1 MRKTGLLLAM
11 LLVTGMLLAQP
22 QYPDQSPSTTAPP
35 PADSSA
41 PPPNAP
47 QGYPQTT
54 MPPPDTTAPPPV
66 QTSPQTAAPEG
77 QSPVLG
83 TRPATTPTN
92 VQGQVPAGTE
102 IRAVLDTALST
113 KTSHE
118 GDQFTAT
125 VAEPVNGTQG
135 AVLIPAGSKIR
146 GEVTESEQG
155 KTLPA
160 IRGKAKLNLR
170 FRDVQLPNGQVLPLT
185 ASLVSVNDTKK
196 GTSESTSQEGEV
208 TQGRSTGTIAKDV
221 GIGAGLGTVA
231 GLIFGSP
238 LKGLAIG
245 AIAGGGYVLATGGKD
260 VNLPAESGLVLKL
273 DRPLDV
279 TGATTP

>member
-1 MRKTGLLLAM
+1 MRKAGLVLFVL
-11 LLVTGMLLAQP
+11 LLVTGVLLAQT
-22 QYPDQSPSTTAPP
+22 QYPNQAPSTTAPP
-35 PADSSA
+35 PDATQ
-41 PPPNAP
+41 N
-47 QGYPQTT
+47 YPQTT
-54 MPPPDTTAPPPV
+54 TPPPPDTTAPPP
-66 QTSPQTAAPEG
+66 TQTAPQSTAPEG

-113 KTSHE
+113 KTSHA

-125 VAEPVNGTQG
+125 VSEPVNGTQG
-135 AVLIPAGSKIR
+135 AVLVPAGSKIH
-146 GEVTESEQG
+146 GQVTESEEG

-170 FRDVQLPNGQVLPLT
+170 FTDVQLPNGQTLPLT
-185 ASLVSVNDTKK
+185 ATLVSVNDTKK
-196 GTSESTSQEGEV
+196 GTSENTSTEGEV

-260 VNLPAESGLVLKL
+260 VNLPAESGMVLKL

-279 TGATTP
+279 TGATTY